1 MAKIPKHWQPSL
13 LRISLLVLPYQ
24 PIASLVGLVVL
35 LVTVFWQHGR
45 AIAQLPISKAF
56 LAISLVMMLG
66 WFFAYDKPEALLQL
80 ANYLPFF
87 GLFIALRWLLTSP
100 RQLEQ
105 IAADL
110 VLTAIPLNLIG
121 IVEFTLKVLRKLPLT
136 LPDGFQWQLF
146 GWPGPEEPNRVVSLF
161 IHPNFFAGYLIL
173 IFGLGLGLVLKISQ
187 PPLFQRPGLPPAP
200 IAAPTWIMRH
210 QWLIYVG
217 TYLNLAGLFCAGS
230 RNAIAAALL
239 QLLIFSLLL
248 KGRRTLR
255 LIFLGGMLAIGA
267 GVAIYGFGGRQANL
281 QSFTSDPRVGVWQ
294 IALDLIRQRPWLGW
308 GMGSFK
314 FLYPPR
320 LIDPTYPDIAHP
332 HNFWLLMAAE
342 SGIPVMLALTAAIGY
357 FYYRGVRV
365 AISHRLEAAEQAILL
380 GYLLAFGGSIAF
392 SLFDVTLF
400 DARINVLN
408 WLTLAG
414 IALFAQ
420 RDSLEPR
427 VTTAPPAQ

>member
-1 MAKIPKHWQPSL
+1 MAKLAKQWQPSL

-35 LVTVFWQHGR
+35 LITVFWQHGQ
-45 AIAQLPISKAF
+45 AIAKLAISKVF
-56 LAISLVMMLG
+56 LAISLLMILG
-66 WFFAYDKPEALLQL
+66 CFFAYNKPESWLQL

-121 IVEFTLKVLRKLPLT
+121 IVEFALKVLRKLPLS

-173 IFGLGLGLVLKISQ
+173 VFGLGLGLVLKISD
-187 PPLFQRPGLPPAP
+187 PPVAQRPGLPPAP
-200 IAAPTWIMRH
+200 IAEPTWLMQRK
-210 QWLIYVG
+210 WLIYFG
-217 TYLNLAGLFCAGS
+217 TYLNLAGIFCAGS

-248 KGRRTLR
+248 KGRRTLK
-255 LIFLGGMLAIGA
+255 LIFLAGMLAIAA
-267 GVAIYGFGGRQANL
+267 GVAVYGFGGRQANL

-365 AISHRLEAAEQAILL
+365 FISHQLEAAEQAILL

-392 SLFDVTLF
+392 ALFDVTLF

-414 IALFAQ
+414 IALFVRRDNSKTHVTAASSAQ
-420 RDSLEPR
+420 
-427 VTTAPPAQ
+427 